1 MDDHAGT
8 GQVQSG
14 VAGLQGNQ
22 EGRRIVRIELVDEF
36 ETLLLG
42 RGAGDGVVAQALR
55 VETFGDQIKEAGEL
69 GEDQRLLAFVHTGF
83 HQFGDGGK
91 LGRLI
96 LGIGVQQLGS
106 QQIWRNL
113 VNSARMRIFDV
124 LKSASSLCSSC
135 ILSRCS

>member
-1 MDDHAGT
+1 MLGRWLILCGGVPPWVGVDDHAGT

-69 GEDQRLLAFVHTGF
+69 GEDQRFLPSFTQVSTSSVMAASLA
-83 HQFGDGGK
+83 D
-91 LGRLI
+91 
-96 LGIGVQQLGS
+96 
-106 QQIWRNL
+106 
-113 VNSARMRIFDV
+113 
-124 LKSASSLCSSC
+124 
-135 ILSRCS
+135 